1 MLQRLPLLT
10 GLVLIV
16 AACSGVASSSSS
28 STPAPTPSPTPSPT
42 PGPALTIPQLKLA
55 VINAYGRLWYC
66 DPDFYPIQRGEEI
79 DHARERWAEVAA
91 DTAAFEAIRADV
103 NLESDAVFT
112 DAAKLAVYQAWKIL
126 NAIALDAIALDPIG
140 NDTYRFDYLAQPKAG
155 VAEGTRTAGTIT
167 ATGTITVEQQA
178 PAMEP
183 ICPICLA
190 RGTLIETPA
199 GGIAVDA
206 LRIGDPVW
214 TVDPTGDRIAG
225 TVIALGSTPVPA
237 DHHVVRLLLTDGR
250 SVTASPGHPLA
261 DGRRIGELRS
271 GDVVDGSSVV
281 AAELIPYAGDATFDI
296 VVSGQTG
303 TYFAD
308 GIALGSTLWP

>member
-1 MLQRLPLLT
+1 MLRRLPLLA
-10 GLVLIV
+10 GLVLLV
-16 AACSGVASSSSS
+16 AACSGVASSS
-28 STPAPTPSPTPSPT
+28 STPAPTPSPTLGPT
-42 PGPALTIPQLKLA
+42 PRPALTIPQLKLA

-79 DHARERWAEVAA
+79 DHARERWAEVTA
-91 DTAAFEAIRADV
+91 DTAAFEAIRADM
-103 NLESDAVFT
+103 NLASDAVFT

-126 NAIALDAIALDPIG
+126 NAIALDPIG

-206 LRIGDPVW
+206 LRIGDAVW

-281 AAELIPYAGDATFDI
+281 AADLIPYTGDATFDI

-308 GIALGSTLWP
+308 GIALGSTLRP